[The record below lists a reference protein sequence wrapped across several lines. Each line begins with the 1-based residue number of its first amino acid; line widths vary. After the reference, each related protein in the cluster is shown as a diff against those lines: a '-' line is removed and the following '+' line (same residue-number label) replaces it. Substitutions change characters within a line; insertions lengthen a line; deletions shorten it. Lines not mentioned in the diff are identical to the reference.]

1 MEPTGSPRVPG
12 IVKPLMLETDKLDT
26 LPVNEP
32 MLFVEIVL
40 VEMATAVVTV
50 VERLMVE
57 IEKVLKVLVVK
68 VVVVKELML
77 PVRELNW
84 KQPILL
90 AVVVRV
96 DR

>member
-1 MEPTGSPRVPG
+1 MA
-12 IVKPLMLETDKLDT
+12 KLDT
-26 LPVNEP
+26 LPLNATRELAEIV
-32 MLFVEIVL
+32 FVEIVFVEIVF

-57 IEKVLKVLVVK
+57 IEKVAKVL
-68 VVVVKELML
+68 VVKELML

-84 KQPILL
+84 KQPMLL